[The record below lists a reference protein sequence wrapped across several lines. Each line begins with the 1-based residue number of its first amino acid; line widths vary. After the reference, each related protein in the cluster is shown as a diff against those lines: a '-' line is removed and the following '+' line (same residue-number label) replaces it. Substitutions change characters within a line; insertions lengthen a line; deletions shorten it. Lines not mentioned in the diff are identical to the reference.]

1 MMETRTVKIQAAT
14 GLHDRW
20 AAYFVQKA
28 NEFQSDIYIC
38 FGSLRLNAKSL
49 MGIMCMDLP
58 PYAEVTLMAE
68 GEDSASALDF
78 LANLLQESRMPAIV
92 MESHSEAIVS
102 FP

>member
-1 MMETRTVKIQAAT
+1 MMETRTVIIQAAA

-49 MGIMCMDLP
+49 MGIMGCPDC
-58 PYAEVTLMAE
+58 V
-68 GEDSASALDF
+68 
-78 LANLLQESRMPAIV
+78 LQKCKFPVSGDEEEIRES
-92 MESHSEAIVS
+92 
-102 FP
+102 